1 MPHYRERWIRLCCHG
16 PWYPAG
22 PVADL
27 DVPPMSKFHA
37 RLLYLVPVLRLWLV
51 SVLLVVTAPCIADQ
65 PYRLRIGDQAP
76 DIELARL
83 DGGQWRLSQLQW
95 QALAVT
101 FYSPY
106 CEPCQRELP
115 ILARVVGRVSHD
127 TGATVTMVVI
137 VSDGRPDAGA
147 VKKLGPDPIWLTD
160 DDQRAKSAF
169 DPRTLPSTFI
179 FGSDSIVRN
188 INRGIGPQYE
198 SRVEGW
204 LRKLVGKKT

>member
-1 MPHYRERWIRLCCHG
+1 
-16 PWYPAG
+16 
-22 PVADL
+22 
-27 DVPPMSKFHA
+27 MSKLHA
-37 RLLYLVPVLRLWLV
+37 RQIRFPAAIRRWLL
-51 SVLLVVTAPCIADQ
+51 SILLVVPTTCLADQ

-83 DGGQWRLSQLQW
+83 GGGHLRFSQLQR

-115 ILARVVGRVSHD
+115 ILARVVARVGHD

-137 VSDGRPDAGA
+137 VSDGRPDAG
-147 VKKLGPDPIWLTD
+147 VVQKLGPSLIWLLD
-160 DDQRAKSAF
+160 DNQTAKSAF

-198 SRVEGW
+198 IRIEGW
-204 LRKLVGKKT
+204 LRKLAPS

>member
-1 MPHYRERWIRLCCHG
+1 MFKFLAFPMPV
-16 PWYPAG
+16 
-22 PVADL
+22 PVA
-27 DVPPMSKFHA
+27 
-37 RLLYLVPVLRLWLV
+37 LLRWLV
-51 SVLLVVTAPCIADQ
+51 SVLLLVTAPCIADQ

-83 DGGQWRLSQLQW
+83 DGGHLRLSQLHR

-115 ILARVVGRVSHD
+115 ILARVVGQVGRD

-137 VSDGRPDAGA
+137 VSDGRPDAA
-147 VKKLGPDPIWLTD
+147 VVKKLGPDLIWLLD
-160 DDQRAKSAF
+160 DNQTAKSAF
-169 DPRTLPSTFI
+169 DPRTLPSTFL
-179 FGSDSIVRN
+179 FGSDRIVRN

-198 SRVEGW
+198 ARVEGW
-204 LRKLVGKKT
+204 LHSIVDETRRK